1 MSLARFALFCLPIL
15 PAVVFSE
22 AAQAQDDETIAGF
35 DADASLRAV
44 SAKRSQ
50 FGGEDLDSSG
60 IGARAEIGDQIKT
73 DKTEVRFQADANGY
87 IYFDDTRDTREGY
100 GGRARVTQMLSDS
113 FSASV
118 EGRYA
123 ANAITLEAPSVDQK
137 TVRGELAW
145 ESGNNRVTGLVDY
158 RWRSYD
164 DTARSHGKGTRAGI
178 EYRRRFGA
186 RHWLSVDV
194 AHERNKSAN
203 ALRGY
208 ERVSAAIDYSRPIAE
223 KLRLRGGLEARRWTY
238 DGRIAQGAAPGT
250 LRKDKLFAPEI
261 GLSFGK
267 TKGLYANARASYEF
281 RTSNDVRYRADGPR
295 FELSL
300 GFRF

>member
-1 MSLARFALFCLPIL
+1 MSFARLALFCLPVLHI
-15 PAVVFSE
+15 AVTSE
-22 AAQAQDDETIAGF
+22 PVQAQDDETTAGF
-35 DADASLRAV
+35 DAEASLRAV

-60 IGARAEIGDQIKT
+60 IGARAEIGYQVKT
-73 DKTEVRFQADANGY
+73 DKTEVRFQVDANGY
-87 IYFDDTRDTREGY
+87 TYFDDTRGTREGF
-100 GGRARVTQMLSDS
+100 GGRARVTQLLSDS

-123 ANAITLEAPSVDQK
+123 ANIITLEAPSADQK
-137 TVRGELAW
+137 AVRGELAW
-145 ESGNNRVTGLVDY
+145 ESGNNRVTGFVDH

-164 DTARSHGKGTRAGI
+164 DVARSNGKGIRAGI
-178 EYRRRFGA
+178 EYRRRFGSS
-186 RHWLSVDV
+186 HWLNFDV

-223 KLRLRGGLEARRWTY
+223 KLRLRGGIEARHWTY
-238 DGRIAQGAAPGT
+238 DGRIAQGATPGT

-261 GLSFGK
+261 GLSYGK
-267 TKGLYANARASYEF
+267 SKGLYANARASYEF
-281 RTSNDVRYRADGPR
+281 RTSNDVRYNGDGPR